1 VNVGRPDD
9 DDGAVVAVDD
19 GALDALEALRGFG
32 WSLQDVMSSA
42 AATTK
47 TTPRRCIRAIVEVVV
62 RRDVIT

>member
-1 VNVGRPDD
+1 VKVGPPDD
-9 DDGAVVAVDD
+9 DGGAVVVVDA
-19 GALDALEALRGFG
+19 GALDELDALRGFAL
-32 WSLQDVMSSA
+32 SLHDVTSSA